1 MGNTEQNGLA
11 FFAGLRRFILAYKPA
26 ENTVLTAGE
35 EDIA

>member
-11 FFAGLRRFILAYKPA
+11 FFAGLCRVILVYKL
-26 ENTVLTAGE
+26 EKNTVLTAGE